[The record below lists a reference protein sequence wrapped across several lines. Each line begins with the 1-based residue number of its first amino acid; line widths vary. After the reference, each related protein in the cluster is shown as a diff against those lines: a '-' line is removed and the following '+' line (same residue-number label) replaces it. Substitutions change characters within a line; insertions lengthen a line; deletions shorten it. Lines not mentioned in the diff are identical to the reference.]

1 MPRLT
6 IRRLIAFIVLVA
18 AHLGVLR
25 ALVSMLIEPGF
36 LVLFFIALLPL
47 AEAHLIGLYLLT
59 WRFRMVIRRKDGQ
72 FVSVFVV
79 TSALMLLATVIVSI
93 VQPVLIPGLA
103 ELIWGTLEGHLSVLG
118 FSEASA
124 MVVLAILLGSAISG
138 PPLIVAITVSLML
151 SRFQLVVTP
160 REAS

>member
-6 IRRLIAFIVLVA
+6 IRRLIAVIVLVA

-36 LVLFFIALLPL
+36 LVPFVIALLPL
-47 AEAHLIGLYLLT
+47 AEAHLIGLYVLT
-59 WRFRMVIRRKDGQ
+59 RRFRMAIRRKDRQ
-72 FVSVFVV
+72 FGSFFVV

-103 ELIWGTLEGHLSVLG
+103 EVIWGTLEGHLSFLG

-124 MVVLAILLGSAISG
+124 MVVLAILLGSAVSG
-138 PPLIVAITVSLML
+138 PPLIVSLALSLAL
-151 SRFQLVVTP
+151 SRFQLVVMP
-160 REAS
+160 REAP